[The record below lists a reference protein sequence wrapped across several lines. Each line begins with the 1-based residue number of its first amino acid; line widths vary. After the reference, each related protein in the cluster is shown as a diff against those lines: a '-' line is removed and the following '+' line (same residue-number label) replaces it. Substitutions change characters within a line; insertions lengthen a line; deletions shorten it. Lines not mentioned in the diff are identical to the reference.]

1 MRELEIKGKRVLNI
15 IKKMLKAGIF
25 EENKVIKSD
34 VGTPKGGIISPQPAN
49 IHLNSFDWEMARMF
63 EEHPFIEKHTKDSK
77 TENPKVKL
85 DYARPFLRDRHE
97 PSFIKRYADD

>member
-49 IHLNSFDWEMARMF
+49 I
-63 EEHPFIEKHTKDSK
+63 
-77 TENPKVKL
+77 
-85 DYARPFLRDRHE
+85 Y
-97 PSFIKRYADD
+97 